1 MTLTPEEITI
11 IFKIT
16 LATVLAGF
24 IGYEREHWHKPGG
37 LRTYM
42 LVGIGSVLFTII
54 SSQLVFQYMG
64 LSEIDPTRLTVG
76 IITGI
81 GFIGAGMVMHK
92 GGKTYGL
99 TTAAGIWVT
108 SAVAMSVGYGYY
120 LYAVYTTLLA
130 FFCLTIIGGISKG
143 KIDKAKIDATAKNTA
158 TNEKEKGNQ

>member
-64 LSEIDPTRLTVG
+64 LAEIDPTRLTVG

-108 SAVAMSVGYGYY
+108 SAVAMAVGYGYY
-120 LYAVYTTLLA
+120 LYAIYTTLLA

-143 KIDKAKIDATAKNTA
+143 KAEKVVKELTSKDKAS
-158 TNEKEKGNQ
+158 ESQ